1 MDKQTNK
8 LTDEWTDE
16 RTNKQTNRLTLAFLE
31 LLSKLLN
38 YLYKNTNRENHE
50 FAPNLDDIASKF
62 LRLILFEF
70 ASKSYQIRS

>member
-1 MDKQTNK
+1 MTFQEQKCV
-8 LTDEWTDE
+8 TDQAKHFWD
-16 RTNKQTNRLTLAFLE
+16 TLEIHLK
-31 LLSKLLN
+31 SPN
-38 YLYKNTNRENHE
+38 ITIRENHE

>member
-1 MDKQTNK
+1 MDKQMDKQTDK

-38 YLYKNTNRENHE
+38 YLYKNTNTTSS
-50 FAPNLDDIASKF
+50 NLTCLHLKIFYPQLSDLVKDTG
-62 LRLILFEF
+62 
-70 ASKSYQIRS
+70 